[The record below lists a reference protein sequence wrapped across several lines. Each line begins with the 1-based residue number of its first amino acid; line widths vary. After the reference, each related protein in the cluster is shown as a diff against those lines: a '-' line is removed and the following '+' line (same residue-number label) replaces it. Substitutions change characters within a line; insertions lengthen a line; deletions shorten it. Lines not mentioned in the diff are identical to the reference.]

1 MFTKEQIANQ
11 LKPWGIYL
19 DEELPRPYAGFAYEL
34 KDRETAFKMAY
45 DWHDINNILSA
56 AGSDQRLLDFICHQS
71 DVIELLTRALSY
83 ANRRCQT
90 MEQ

>member
-11 LKPWGIYL
+11 LKPWGISL
-19 DEELPRPYAGFAYEL
+19 DEELARPDAGFAYEL
-34 KDRETAFKMAY
+34 KDRETAYKMAHS
-45 DWHDINNILSA
+45 WHGIHNVLSDP
-56 AGSDQRLLDFICHQS
+56 GLEQCLLDFICHQS

-83 ANRRCQT
+83 ANRRCQA